1 MIELLYIIFDYIKS
15 IGPTIFIFF
24 IMFIMIRAFVG
35 NMDYKQPIVDD
46 KINNDIDYKQSTINN
61 KINNISVKINN
72 IDDKIDNIKKHNS
85 LIYTEVPHYAYL
97 DHANVLHISK
107 HEDIAKEYG
116 RGNYIPTNIAS
127 IHGYPADSKE
137 KYYILTV
144 YQNRIESK
152 HFRSIPKELKNL
164 CIKLRDM
171 QGYYSIV
178 EYI

>member
-24 IMFIMIRAFVG
+24 IMFIMIKAFIG
-35 NMDYKQPIVDD
+35 NIDYKQPIVDD
-46 KINNDIDYKQSTINN
+46 KINNINICN
-61 KINNISVKINN
+61 R
-72 IDDKIDNIKKHNS
+72 KHNS

-116 RGNYIPTNIAS
+116 CGKYIPTNIAS
-127 IHGYPADSKE
+127 IHGYPVDSKE

-144 YQNRIESK
+144 YQNRIESR
-152 HFRSIPKELKNL
+152 HFKSIPKELKNL

>member
-24 IMFIMIRAFVG
+24 IMFIMIKAFIG
-35 NMDYKQPIVDD
+35 NIDYKQPDTDD
-46 KINNDIDYKQSTINN
+46 KINNIDN
-61 KINNISVKINN
+61 KINNIN
-72 IDDKIDNIKKHNS
+72 ICNRKHNS

-97 DHANVLHISK
+97 DYGNVLHISK

-116 RGNYIPTNIAS
+116 RGKYIPTNIAS

-144 YQNRIESK
+144 YQNRIESRY
-152 HFRSIPKELKNL
+152 FRPIPKELKNL